1 MTRLSE
7 IKTMQ
12 ATMTDDYRYA
22 YLDLSNDIKR
32 LLPWYIHD
40 SKKKWLSWLEM
51 SRFFEGKY
59 I

>member
-40 SKKKWLSWLEM
+40 SKKNDFLDSK
-51 SRFFEGKY
+51 
-59 I
+59 

>member
-22 YLDLSNDIKR
+22 YLDLSNDIK
-32 LLPWYIHD
+32 LPWYIHD
-40 SKKKWLSWLEM
+40 SKKNDFLDSKWVD
-51 SRFFEGKY
+51 FFEGKY